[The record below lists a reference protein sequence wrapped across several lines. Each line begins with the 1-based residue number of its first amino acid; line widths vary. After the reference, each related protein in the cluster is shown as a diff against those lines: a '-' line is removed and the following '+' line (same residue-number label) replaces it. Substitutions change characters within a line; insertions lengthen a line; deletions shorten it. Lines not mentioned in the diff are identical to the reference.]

1 MQSFQHSTLLPAPAR
16 IVIEQVTSE
25 PYLLYRYKEPT
36 QLDFSLDVLR
46 DDDDHHEVRIVRVY
60 STEQV
65 PRMARKLLGQQL
77 ELIQTQRWSRQGP
90 EFDGEL
96 RMEVAGVPGF
106 IDGGMTLADHDNQQ
120 SRMQAQGN
128 VTVKVP
134 IIGRQ
139 IEKLLLDRAEEGFSK
154 SMGSIAEWLQKV

>member
-1 MQSFQHSTLLPAPAR
+1 MQSFEHSTLLPAPAR

-25 PYLLYRYKEPT
+25 PYLLYRYKEPK
-36 QLDFSLDVLR
+36 QLDFSLDILR
-46 DDDDHHEVRIVRVY
+46 NDDGHHEVRIVRVY

-77 ELIQTQRWSRQGP
+77 ELIQTQHWSRSGP
-90 EFDGEL
+90 TFNGGM

-106 IDGGMTLADHDNQQ
+106 IEGQMSLTDHAAEQ

-128 VTVKVP
+128 VKVKVP
-134 IIGRQ
+134 IIGGQ

-154 SMGSIAEWLQKV
+154 SMDSIAEWLQKV